1 MGAREQTLVK
11 LTLSAYRDRDGRH
24 PLGTFEAM
32 YNPESIEVSYSADY
46 TPEQYVND
54 QRQMS
59 RYVRSNPGEVSL
71 ELMLDAIGTRSGG
84 SIEAQ
89 LAHLRALCFD
99 LDSGTGEPHF
109 LKVQWGNVRWLS
121 DNDAPREFWARMTQ
135 LEIDYSIFNRQAA
148 PQRAVARIT
157 LAAIQRQQRIP
168 APGRLGGATPL
179 RGLANR
185 YKPRV
190 QAGEVTPHAPALD
203 IAVEFGQGGTLE
215 QFRLTEVDVQTL
227 INRLPSATLRWT
239 SALNEHDDYDALQA
253 DLAQCAPDQP
263 VTIKAA
269 GNVLFEG
276 LIVAREVTVRQGS
289 KRLTLRVAH
298 RVQRL
303 SATHRSRVFAEQSD
317 RQIIQAILKEHGVS
331 VKWVGA
337 HLEMIPASV
346 ELKHEQMVQYD
357 CSDWAFVRARLAANG
372 LWLLPQ
378 AQVSIGVPK
387 LAIGAQHRLEANKP
401 TSPIEEAM
409 WLSNNRDMPHGVNVS
424 AWNIGEQAML
434 PPKRGKAAK
443 LGSHALDPAS
453 LKTPV
458 DQAATWSLQYGVPL
472 SATECGALANG
483 RLLGQQAMG
492 VQARFTLR
500 GQADYQL
507 GETLEVKG
515 FGKQLDGLGVVT
527 GVVHRFRAEENV
539 WRTTV
544 MLGLEAVRE
553 VDAPLVPKA
562 QGLTVGV
569 VDTFKTD
576 PKTDWDRIR
585 VKVPAIDESK
595 PLWARITHLYASQ
608 DNGVFFYPE
617 PGDEIVLGFF
627 ENDPRFPVML
637 GAMHNPKNKAPHK
650 LDAKNDVKGMIL
662 QDNKNGN
669 QYERR
674 YEWLFDRDKQEV
686 KVNYFNTKTVDGEP
700 KNQFKLSDQD
710 GIMLAS
716 QDGDIQLSATFGQ
729 GKKNGNVRVTA
740 DKDMTI
746 QVHDTI
752 TQAVGDPKQADKQIQ
767 LAIDAKSTRQVT
779 LRNPQGDIEMQAD
792 KQLKVHAKDKVG
804 IQSGEESVTIEADKQ
819 IKVSSTK
826 KIELDVSGGDEVVVK
841 APKVEVEG
849 KDSVTINGSKSTV
862 SLASGKAQ
870 IESNKVDINGTTAVD
885 ITGKTIDLKN

>member
-157 LAAIQRQQRIP
+157 LAAIQRQQRTA
-168 APGRLGGATPL
+168 APGRPGGATPL

-185 YKPRV
+185 HMPRV

-203 IAVEFGQGGTLE
+203 IAVEFGQGGILK
-215 QFRLTEVDVQTL
+215 QFQLTEVDVQTL
-227 INRLPSATLRWT
+227 TNRLPSATLRWT

-253 DLAQCAPDQP
+253 DLAQCAPNQP
-263 VTIKAA
+263 MTIKAA

-276 LIVAREVTVRQGS
+276 LIIAREVTVRQGS

-298 RVQRL
+298 RMQRL
-303 SATHRSRVFAEQSD
+303 STTHRSRVFAEQSD

-331 VKWVGA
+331 VKWVGV

-387 LAIGAQHRLEANKP
+387 LAIRAQHRLEANKP

-453 LKTPV
+453 LKTLV
-458 DQAATWSLQYGVPL
+458 DQASAQAATWSLQYGVPL

-562 QGLTVGV
+562 QGLTIGV
-569 VDTFKTD
+569 VDTFKAD

-595 PLWARITHLYASQ
+595 PLWARVTHLYASQ

-637 GAMHNPKNKAPHK
+637 GAMHNPKNKAPYK

-662 QDNKNGN
+662 QDAKNGN

-710 GIMLAS
+710 GITLAS
-716 QDGDIQLSATFGQ
+716 KDGDIQLSASFGQ
-729 GKKNGNVRVTA
+729 GKENGNVRMTA
-740 DKDMTI
+740 DKDMTM
-746 QVHDTI
+746 QVHDTF
-752 TQAVGDPKQADKQIQ
+752 TQAVGDPKQADKQMQ

-779 LRNPQGDIEMQAD
+779 LRNPQGDIEMQTD
-792 KQLKVHAKDKVG
+792 KQLKVHAKDKAV
-804 IQSGEESVTIEADKQ
+804 IQSGEESVTISDAEKQ
-819 IKVSSTK
+819 TTVSSTK
-826 KIELDVSGGDEVVVK
+826 KVVLDVSHGGESVSVT
-841 APKVEVEG
+841 APKVEVTGE
-849 KDSVTINGSKSTV
+849 
-862 SLASGKAQ
+862 
-870 IESNKVDINGTTAVD
+870 NKVDIKSSTEVD
-885 ITGKTIDLKN
+885 ITGDTKIVINGKAEVDITGATVNLKN